1 VNVLPIDS
9 AGALYACA
17 RSRSVTYH
25 TVEHATFQRFYSA
38 ARRLERAA
46 GERADEDVL
55 RPLIRDA
62 RRLRFELATA
72 PLPFN
77 DATVHQRV
85 GGDHDSIARK
95 VALIYPGIA
104 QDTAEVARLLTELLA
119 SGDSPF
125 QDVIDTLGGRGT
137 ALVLRKARLVSS
149 VQAVLRA
156 RPATRDVEVLDL
168 DAIRSART
176 FNRLIVCG
184 PSHWFPDYVFSAPR
198 AADVHVVSYAW
209 QRSEWEPR
217 SPFVANA
224 SEHARR
230 RVVAPVGDE
239 SPEAWPE
246 VDWEA
251 ISLSALG
258 TDGARHD
265 LVEARLFLLSGGL
278 AVFLDCRSSALVIDV
293 EAEGNQRVSRVS
305 SDDIVPGTYL
315 LLRTEGGGDYIVPLA
330 DQVLGARAK
339 GYRAMQRDWKERLR
353 HVVATSPEP
362 DVRNRL
368 IDVSLRLIDLGA
380 TRADEGNL
388 RYWMSARSIKT
399 QDMQDFR
406 AIMELVGLGS
416 EADRYWGVMRQIL
429 AAHHQAGRRIRRR
442 LIDRVRAGDLGDREQ
457 AGRIDFAL
465 PDEEGG
471 KLSAF
476 LVEGRA
482 PNRTQ
487 VPVARES
494 DVFER
499 ED

>member
-1 VNVLPIDS
+1 MNVLPIAS
-9 AGALYACA
+9 AEALYECA

-25 TVEHATFQRFYSA
+25 TVEHPTFQRFYA
-38 ARRLERAA
+38 VARRLERAA
-46 GERADEDVL
+46 GERADDDVL

-62 RRLRFELATA
+62 RRLRFELATV

-77 DATVHQRV
+77 DATVRQRI
-85 GGDHDSIARK
+85 GGNHDSIARK

-104 QDTAEVARLLTELLA
+104 HDTAEVVQLLTELLA

-125 QDVIDTLGGRGT
+125 QDVIDSLGGRGT
-137 ALVLRKARLVSS
+137 ALVLRKGRLVPS

-168 DAIRSART
+168 ETVRSART

-184 PSHWFPDYVFSAPR
+184 PSHWFPDYIFSAPR
-198 AADVHVVSYAW
+198 AADLHVVSHGW

-217 SPFVANA
+217 SPFVANTP
-224 SEHARR
+224 EREQP

-239 SPEAWPE
+239 GPEAWPE

-251 ISLSALG
+251 ISRSALG
-258 TDGARHD
+258 TEGARHD

-293 EAEGNQRVSRVS
+293 EAEGNQRVTRVS
-305 SDDIVPGTYL
+305 SDDIEPGTYL

-330 DQVLGARAK
+330 DQILGDRAK
-339 GYRAMQRDWKERLR
+339 GHRAMQQDWKERLR

-388 RYWMSARSIKT
+388 RYWMSARNIKT
-399 QDMQDFR
+399 QDMQHFR
-406 AIMELVGLGS
+406 AIMELVGLGA

-442 LIDRVRAGDLGDREQ
+442 LIERVRAGDLRGRER

-465 PDEEGG
+465 PEEEGG

-476 LVEGRA
+476 LVEGRS
-482 PNRTQ
+482 PNRTH
-487 VPVARES
+487 VPVAREG